1 LEDEINELVYQI
13 YGITKEE
20 KEIIESNLW
29 GSIITKEKFK

>member
-29 GSIITKEKFK
+29 GLNNHKRKI